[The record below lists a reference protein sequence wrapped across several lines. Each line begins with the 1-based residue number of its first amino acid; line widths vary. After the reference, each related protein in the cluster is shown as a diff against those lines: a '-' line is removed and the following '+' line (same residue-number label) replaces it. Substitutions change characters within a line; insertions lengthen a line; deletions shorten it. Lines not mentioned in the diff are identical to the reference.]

1 MEQKWET
8 VSPYIDCVI
17 TFEELQALFDARDID
32 IASLPDEHL
41 NNASYYGRIF
51 ARSGA
56 LPARSSKRFG
66 SRACM
71 TWAISA
77 ISPFPA
83 TGIREWPHRPAQG
96 VQGRFAGKLHRGYG
110 VRIGCIGGAACL
122 THGPKNKLDVDK
134 YGQLAKEKTM
144 TDAISV
150 YDFE

>member
-1 MEQKWET
+1 
-8 VSPYIDCVI
+8 
-17 TFEELQALFDARDID
+17 
-32 IASLPDEHL
+32 
-41 NNASYYGRIF
+41 
-51 ARSGA
+51 
-56 LPARSSKRFG
+56 
-66 SRACM
+66 M

-83 TGIREWPHRPAQG
+83 TGIRECRTALLKASKG
-96 VQGRFAGKLHRGYG
+96 VLQENFIEGMACES
-110 VRIGCIGGAACL
+110 GCIGGAACL